1 MSDRDALKRQV
12 GEQAAAMVEDGMV
25 VGLGTGSTATCFIDA
40 LIARVQGGLKIVGI
54 PTSERSAE
62 QARRG
67 GITLGSFATH
77 PHIDIAIDGAD
88 EIHRG
93 NLALVKGLG
102 GALLREK
109 IVASAA
115 SRFVIIADDE
125 KLVHSLGERCPVPV
139 EVTPFGWE
147 LTCERLGECAKT
159 AIRRKAAD
167 GTPYITD
174 GGNFIIDCTLH
185 QPSDAA
191 TTHAS
196 MIAIVGVIETGFF
209 IGMAE
214 QALIAGAGGIV
225 RLERSAVHA
234 DL

>member
-12 GEQAAAMVEDGMV
+12 GEQAAALVEDGMV

-40 LIARVQGGLKIVGI
+40 LIARVQGGLKIVAI

-62 QARRG
+62 QARKG
-67 GITLGSFATH
+67 GITLVNFATH

-88 EIHRG
+88 EIQRES
-93 NLALVKGLG
+93 LALVKGLG

-115 SRFVIIADDE
+115 KRFVIIADDA
-125 KLVHSLGERCPVPV
+125 KLVNSLGELCPVPV

-147 LTCERLGECAKT
+147 LTCERLGDIAKS
-159 AIRRKAAD
+159 AVRRKAPD

-185 QPSDAA
+185 QPSDPAGI
-191 TTHAS
+191 HAR
-196 MIAIVGVIETGFF
+196 MTGIVGVIETGFF

-214 QALIAGAGGIV
+214 QALIAGAGGV
-225 RLERSAVHA
+225 FRLLRGDV
-234 DL
+234 

>member
-12 GEQAAAMVEDGMV
+12 GEQAAALVENGMV
-25 VGLGTGSTATCFIDA
+25 VGLGTGSTATCFIDS

-67 GITLGSFATH
+67 GIALGSFATH
-77 PHIDIAIDGAD
+77 PHIDIAVDGAD
-88 EIHRG
+88 EIQHG
-93 NLALVKGLG
+93 TLALVKGLG

-115 SRFVIIADDE
+115 KRFVIIADDE
-125 KLVHSLGERCPVPV
+125 KLVNSLGERCPVPV

-147 LTCERLGECAKT
+147 LTCERLGQFAKT
-159 AIRRKAAD
+159 AVRRKAAD
-167 GTPYITD
+167 GTPYRTD
-174 GGNFIIDCTLH
+174 GGNFIIDCTLQ
-185 QPSDAA
+185 QPTEAA
-191 TTHAS
+191 RLQAG
-196 MIAIVGVIETGFF
+196 MIDIVGVIETGFF

-214 QALIAGAGGIV
+214 QALIAGAKGIV
-225 RLERSAVHA
+225 RLTPTAV
-234 DL
+234 